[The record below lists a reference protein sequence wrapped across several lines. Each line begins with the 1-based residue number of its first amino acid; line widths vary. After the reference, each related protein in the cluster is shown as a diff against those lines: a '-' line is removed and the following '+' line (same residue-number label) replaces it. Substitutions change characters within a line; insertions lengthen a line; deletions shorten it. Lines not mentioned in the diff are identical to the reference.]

1 MVGKSPAALAAVQPL
16 LKEME
21 SWGTWMAQPVR
32 HLTLDLSSGLGLR
45 FMSLSPA
52 LSSILS
58 VEPI

>member
-1 MVGKSPAALAAVQPL
+1 MVGKSPAAIAAVQPL

-21 SWGTWMAQPVR
+21 SWGTWMAQSVR
-32 HLTLDLSSGLGLR
+32 HLTLDLGSGLGLR
-45 FMSLSPA
+45 VMSLSPA